1 MRLIDWTALLLL
13 ATFTPGLTRHTAA
26 QAPATAHTVD
36 ARAQADW
43 PGYRGPYR
51 DGVIRAPIRVSW
63 DGLTPM
69 WKKSIGGGRASF
81 AIAAGRAFT
90 IEQRGRN
97 EVVAAYDVMTGRELW
112 TSAWPDRFSQWMGG
126 GEGPRATPTWADGH
140 VIALGGRG
148 ELRCLD
154 AESGKLVWRTNILHD
169 AGAKNL
175 RWGMAASPLIA
186 GDEVIVLPGGPNGR
200 SVAAY
205 DRRTGKRLWTALDDQ
220 QAYVSPVQVT
230 LVGVPQF
237 LVVSAERL
245 VGLSL
250 DRREVLWQFPWT
262 TSHDVNAAQPIV
274 IDDHRIFYS
283 SGYGSGAV
291 VIELTRAEAKFQV
304 RQIWRNIRMK
314 NRQSSSIFHD
324 GFIYGL
330 DEGILACLDAETGA
344 VKWKGGRYGHGQLL
358 LAGENLIVITEEGEL
373 VLVAATPEK
382 LQELA
387 RVPAIDGE
395 TWNVPAFADGILL
408 VRNTK
413 EMAAFDLRPDASRSV
428 LTPLKPG
435 GFAPPDPPSPSLAGP
450 QDPRSAPATRSLP
463 LARVIPSMVG
473 RSPWATT
480 YGARGYRPILPAFLT
495 PPVALFE
502 PNHDGFTRQAA
513 PPAQAQPVPTDA
525 DRGREFFV
533 SWGYNGD
540 AFAKSDIHF
549 KQPSLGND
557 FTLIDVEARDSK
569 AWTDGPFSHSLFV
582 PQYNLRFG
590 LFFDEKWGLEVA
602 LDHIKW
608 IVKEDQEVRMT
619 GTMNGAPVD
628 APIALT
634 EDVLRYQLNNG
645 ANPIFF
651 NLMRRYRL
659 AGERGRTWHTA
670 LLLKAGGGFAVP
682 HTENTLFGEP
692 NEKGF
697 QAFKGWNLDAGAA
710 ARIHFYKLFYFEFE
724 DKFVYARYF
733 GVNVDRGTAG
743 HSLKANEFS
752 FHFGASFW

>member
-13 ATFTPGLTRHTAA
+13 TTFTPGLADLAAA
-26 QAPATAHTVD
+26 QAPAAAHPVD
-36 ARAQADW
+36 AAQADW
-43 PGYRGPYR
+43 PGYRGPRR
-51 DGVIRAPIRVSW
+51 DGVIGAPIRVSW

-140 VIALGGRG
+140 VFALGGRG

-428 LTPLKPG
+428 LTPS
-435 GFAPPDPPSPSLAGP
+435 APSARANGYRSIVSTFSPSAGRGFSSDVGRGFNSDVGRGFSP
-450 QDPRSAPATRSLP
+450 ADAPALK
-463 LARVIPSMVG
+463 G
-473 RSPWATT
+473 RPTVRA
-480 YGARGYRPILPAFLT
+480 
-495 PPVALFE
+495 VA
-502 PNHDGFTRQAA
+502 
-513 PPAQAQPVPTDA
+513 PAQAQPVPTDA